1 MPSRC
6 PNGSRR
12 NNKTGNCVK
21 NSEKSKTSKKRC
33 PNGSKRYPPKTG
45 NCIKN
50 NNKTKSKSKS
60 PKIKTKSNNTLST
73 SEIKKVIQEFSEN
86 HRDEDYFMESEK
98 KEIIKNAKLHNI
110 TSKKVLYE
118 ELSKYHKGHGLVAY
132 SPI

>member
-1 MPSRC
+1 MPPRC

-12 NNKTGNCVK
+12 NKKSGNCEK
-21 NSEKSKTSKKRC
+21 TSEKTKTSKKRC
-33 PNGSKRYPPKTG
+33 PNGSRRNKKSG
-45 NCIKN
+45 NCIKKN
-50 NNKTKSKSKS
+50 NETKSKS
-60 PKIKTKSNNTLST
+60 PIVKTKTKTNNTLST
-73 SEIKKVIQEFSEN
+73 SEIKQVIKEFSDI

-110 TSKKVLYE
+110 KSKKVLYE